1 MIIRTRELPR
11 WNGVML
17 VGISRGVVG
26 IGHGMQQV
34 SQSKKQ
40 ISRVKKKTFPRTIL
54 FLGKNL
60 FWGAKKEEARE
71 RLIFVVHRSLLKH
84 WMIQMFE
91 NLNCLS
97 KSANMKIFRSSIVSA
112 PLLSGFG
119 RE

>member
-40 ISRVKKKTFPRTIL
+40 ISRVKKL
-54 FLGKNL
+54 F
-60 FWGAKKEEARE
+60 R
-71 RLIFVVHRSLLKH
+71 
-84 WMIQMFE
+84 
-91 NLNCLS
+91 
-97 KSANMKIFRSSIVSA
+97 
-112 PLLSGFG
+112 G
-119 RE
+119 RFCF

>member
-40 ISRVKKKTFPRTIL
+40 ISRVKKKNFSEDDFVFRKGFVL
-54 FLGKNL
+54 VSE
-60 FWGAKKEEARE
+60 KKR
-71 RLIFVVHRSLLKH
+71 KH
-84 WMIQMFE
+84 
-91 NLNCLS
+91 
-97 KSANMKIFRSSIVSA
+97 
-112 PLLSGFG
+112 G
-119 RE
+119 RG

>member
-40 ISRVKKKTFPRTIL
+40 ISHSRVKKNFSEDDFVFRKGFV
-54 FLGKNL
+54 LGSE
-60 FWGAKKEEARE
+60 KKR
-71 RLIFVVHRSLLKH
+71 KH
-84 WMIQMFE
+84 
-91 NLNCLS
+91 
-97 KSANMKIFRSSIVSA
+97 
-112 PLLSGFG
+112 G
-119 RE
+119 RG

>member
-40 ISRVKKKTFPRTIL
+40 ISRVKKNFSEEDFVFRKGFV
-54 FLGKNL
+54 LGSE
-60 FWGAKKEEARE
+60 KKR
-71 RLIFVVHRSLLKH
+71 KH
-84 WMIQMFE
+84 
-91 NLNCLS
+91 
-97 KSANMKIFRSSIVSA
+97 
-112 PLLSGFG
+112 G
-119 RE
+119 RG

>member
-40 ISRVKKKTFPRTIL
+40 ISRVKKETFPRTIL
-54 FLGKNL
+54 FLGKDL
-60 FWGAKKEEARE
+60 FWGAKKRGSTGEVDVCCSPQPPEALE
-71 RLIFVVHRSLLKH
+71 DPDV
-84 WMIQMFE
+84 
-91 NLNCLS
+91 
-97 KSANMKIFRSSIVSA
+97 
-112 PLLSGFG
+112 
-119 RE
+119 

>member
-40 ISRVKKKTFPRTIL
+40 ISRVKTFPRTIL
-54 FLGKNL
+54 FLGKDL
-60 FWGAKKEEARE
+60 FWGAKKRGSTGEVDVCCSPQPPEALE
-71 RLIFVVHRSLLKH
+71 DPDV
-84 WMIQMFE
+84 
-91 NLNCLS
+91 
-97 KSANMKIFRSSIVSA
+97 
-112 PLLSGFG
+112 
-119 RE
+119 